1 MKDTPKSSASQA
13 EQLQDFTPQQV
24 ATILG
29 RSRSWVIKHRHFFS
43 EYPVPGRGA
52 TATEVRF
59 TRKSVEAYVEKLRT
73 AANGNGAVEQHESVP
88 QIIERVKRERAAAGQ
103 PL

>member
-1 MKDTPKSSASQA
+1 MEDTPKTSASQA
-13 EQLQDFTPQQV
+13 EHLQDFTPTQV

-29 RSRSWVIKHRHFFS
+29 RSRSWVIKHRHFFV

-59 TRKSVEAYVEKLRT
+59 TRKSVEAYVEKLRN
-73 AANGNGAVEQHESVP
+73 AANDNGAEQHESVD
-88 QIIERVKRERAAAGQ
+88 QIISRVKSKRAAAGQ
-103 PL
+103 SL